1 MVRTALDTVNLNGSI
16 EHTYLKASCTPED
29 IDVLCQEAMTH
40 QFYSVCIPPYFVFQ
54 ARSILGSN
62 SAVKICTVVGYPLGY
77 NSTGAKVEEIKRAIM
92 DGVDELDVVVN
103 ISAIK
108 AGDWNF
114 VKNDIESTTMMAHL
128 KGKKIKVV
136 FESSELEAD
145 ELKKLC
151 EICKIVGVNY
161 IVPGTG
167 FSQLSS
173 TPEQI
178 EYIRSIVDPSIKI
191 KAEGRFKT
199 KLEAKQIISAGA
211 NKLGTTTGIRLMS
224 SV

>member
-1 MVRTALDTVNLNGSI
+1 M
-16 EHTYLKASCTPED
+16 
-29 IDVLCQEAMTH
+29 
-40 QFYSVCIPPYFVFQ
+40 CI
-54 ARSILGSN
+54 RDS
-62 SAVKICTVVGYPLGY
+62 
-77 NSTGAKVEEIKRAIM
+77 
-92 DGVDELDVVVN
+92 
-103 ISAIK
+103 
-108 AGDWNF
+108 
-114 VKNDIESTTMMAHL
+114 L

-145 ELKKLC
+145 ELKQLC
-151 EICKIVGVNY
+151 EICKKIGVNY
-161 IVPGTG
+161 IVPSTG

-211 NKLGTTTGIRLMS
+211 NRLGTTTGIRLMS

>member
-1 MVRTALDTVNLNGSI
+1 MCIRDRVRTALDTVNLNGSI

-62 SAVKICTVVGYPLGY
+62 SAIKICTVIGYPLGY
-77 NSTGAKVEEIKRAIM
+77 NATGAKVEEIKRAIM

-103 ISAIK
+103 ISSIK

-128 KGKKIKVV
+128 KGCLLYTSPSPRDATLSRMP
-136 FESSELEAD
+136 SSA
-145 ELKKLC
+145 
-151 EICKIVGVNY
+151 
-161 IVPGTG
+161 
-167 FSQLSS
+167 
-173 TPEQI
+173 
-178 EYIRSIVDPSIKI
+178 
-191 KAEGRFKT
+191 
-199 KLEAKQIISAGA
+199 
-211 NKLGTTTGIRLMS
+211 
-224 SV
+224 